1 MNRPTPRV
9 IIFEDNATRADLYAH
24 WLDTYEVTVAVTR
37 RQASEAIDGSAAVA
51 ILDEEFA
58 DGRAADVCEYLR
70 ARNTAIQI
78 ATTSRNRG
86 KVVPSLDVD
95 THLAK
100 PIFEMDLR
108 ETVDR
113 LARRA
118 VYTRSLAEYFRLTME
133 LTSAEVGEAEGSD
146 SEEID
151 AIRERVSELKAEL
164 AELVASLDGNDVKAV
179 LHDLTE
185 RAEPP
190 AKTGEKRDSKY
201 VPPKCPK
208 CGVRWN
214 EEPDSSGPIR
224 LGSFVWRCG
233 DCGHVQ
239 MHGHRREGD
248 VAPFL

>member
-1 MNRPTPRV
+1 MDRPTPRV

-24 WLDTYEVTVAVTR
+24 WLDAYEVDVAVTR
-37 RQASEAIDGSAAVA
+37 RQAAAAIDGSAAVA
-51 ILDEEFA
+51 VLDEEFA
-58 DGRAADVCEYLR
+58 DGSAADVCEYLQ
-70 ARNTAIQI
+70 ARNKAIQVV
-78 ATTSRNRG
+78 TTARNRN

-100 PIFEMDLR
+100 PVFEMDLR

-133 LTSAEVGEAEGSD
+133 LTSAEVGESEGKDPEGTESL
-146 SEEID
+146 
-151 AIRERVSELKAEL
+151 RERVAELKAEL
-164 AELVASLDGNDVKAV
+164 SELGASLDGNDVKAV

-185 RAEPP
+185 RAEPA
-190 AKTGEKRDSKY
+190 AKAGEKRDSKY

-208 CGVRWN
+208 CGVRWKDD
-214 EEPDSSGPIR
+214 PDSSGPVP

-239 MHGHRREGD
+239 MHGHRNEGD